1 MTGLVRY
8 ASLRKA
14 FRIQIGPRKM
24 SALYAVMG
32 YPIGHSRSP
41 EIHARFAAQTSLDL
55 EYRRIEVRP
64 GSLASAVENF
74 RADGGRGCNVTV
86 PLKEEAA
93 ELSDELGPEAG
104 RAGAVNTL
112 TLDAGGRMRG
122 DNTDGTGLVRHLRTN
137 LGVELAG
144 ARVLIIGAGGAVRG
158 ILPALLAEG
167 AGETIVFNRTQER
180 ARELARRFNSLG
192 AIRVAESGNPE
203 LPAVD
208 LVINASSAG
217 ISGEPPGLDPVM
229 ARGALCMDLAY
240 GRAAEPFLAWA
251 REGAARAAHDGW
263 GMLVEQAAESFR
275 IWYGT
280 HPDTTELLEP

>member
-1 MTGLVRY
+1 
-8 ASLRKA
+8 
-14 FRIQIGPRKM
+14 
-24 SALYAVMG
+24 MG

-41 EIHARFAAQTSLDL
+41 EIHAHFARQLGL
-55 EYRRIEVRP
+55 EMEYRRIQVRP

-74 RADGGRGCNVTV
+74 RAAGGRGCNITV

-104 RAGAVNTL
+104 QAGAVNTL
-112 TLDAGGRMRG
+112 TAGVGGQIRG
-122 DNTDGTGLVRHLRTN
+122 DNTDGMGLIRHLRAN
-137 LGVELAG
+137 LGVELEE

-167 AGETIVFNRTQER
+167 VGETIVFNRTQER

-192 AIRVAESGNPE
+192 AIRAADSASPG

-217 ISGEPPGLDPVM
+217 ISGEPPDLDPAS

-240 GRAAEPFLAWA
+240 GRAAGPFVAWA
-251 REGAARAAHDGW
+251 QEGAARAAHDGW

-275 IWYGT
+275 IWHGT
-280 HPDTTELLEP
+280 RPETMELLEP